1 MKQLIGLLLL
11 TFTVQPMFAKDD
23 YPLNIKVLSM
33 KDIQNQHGSFHLAKV
48 AGNMGAAW
56 SHDVAEH
63 VVAVG
68 SDGNTY
74 ELVPFDKRDLLI
86 PGSFRAKIERR
97 DMKVCEPKDNGKC
110 RDVKFR
116 IVSAEPTAD
125 EQQAAP
131 AQAPTDQPNP
141 NPQQ

>member
-11 TFTVQPMFAKDD
+11 MFAVQPLFAKDD
-23 YPLNIKVLSM
+23 YPLNIKVLST
-33 KDIQNQHGSFHLAKV
+33 KDIQNQHGSFHLTKI
-48 AGNMGAAW
+48 AGNASAGW
-56 SHDVAEH
+56 THDSAEH
-63 VVAVG
+63 VFAVG

-74 ELVPFDKRDLLI
+74 ELMPFDKRDMLL
-86 PGSFRAKIERR
+86 PGSFQAKIERR
-97 DMKVCEPKDNGKC
+97 DMKVCEPKGNGKC

-116 IVSAEPTAD
+116 VVSAESTAD

-131 AQAPTDQPNP
+131 AQVPADQSNP